1 MATYS
6 TASKQLLDNYACI
19 STLEPTD
26 IQVGDNVVV
35 GSLGAPFNGTFTV
48 LKCPQYKYTGVDSE
62 TGEWTFDATIA
73 IPNQLLY
80 ACTGDDVEFAA
91 IYTGTVAFTPT
102 CSWITAANL
111 ITYLGVSITN
121 PSDDYTLITQAVSAG
136 NQFCSRRRAEAGY
149 NDSLSTSPSGDVTLG
164 TLMYSAALWRSRGSL
179 ENVFASIDGMGTAPQ
194 QSLTPIVKQ
203 LLGIDRPA
211 VA

>member
-1 MATYS
+1 MATYL

-26 IQVGDNVVV
+26 IQVGDSVVV
-35 GSLGAPFNGTFTV
+35 GSLGAPFDGTFTV
-48 LKCPQYKYTGVDSE
+48 LKCPQYKYTGVDST
-62 TGEWTFDATIA
+62 TGEWFFDETLP
-73 IPNQLLY
+73 IPNQLLF
-80 ACTGDDVEFAA
+80 ACVGADLDFAA

-102 CSWITAANL
+102 CTWVTAANL
-111 ITYLGVSITN
+111 VTYLGVSITN
-121 PSDDYTLITQAVSAG
+121 PSDDYTLITQSVSAG

-164 TLMYSAALWRSRGSL
+164 TLMYCAALWRSRGSL
-179 ENVFASIDGMGTAPQ
+179 ENVFASFEGMGSAPQ

>member
-1 MATYS
+1 
-6 TASKQLLDNYACI
+6 
-19 STLEPTD
+19 
-26 IQVGDNVVV
+26 
-35 GSLGAPFNGTFTV
+35 
-48 LKCPQYKYTGVDSE
+48 VDST
-62 TGEWTFDATIA
+62 TGEWFFDETIA
-73 IPNQLLY
+73 VPNQLLF
-80 ACTGDDVEFAA
+80 ACTGDDVDFTA

-102 CSWITAANL
+102 CTWITAANL
-111 ITYLGVSITN
+111 VTYLGVSITN

-149 NDSLSTSPSGDVTLG
+149 NDNLTTSPSGDVTLG

-179 ENVFASIDGMGTAPQ
+179 ENVFASFDGMGTAPQ

>member
-1 MATYS
+1 MATYA

-26 IQVGDNVVV
+26 IQVGDSVVV
-35 GSLGAPFNGTFTV
+35 GALGAPFDGTFTV
-48 LKCPQYKYTGVDSE
+48 LACPQYRFVGVDSE
-62 TGEWTFDATIA
+62 TGEFNYDVNVPV
-73 IPNQLLY
+73 PNQILF
-80 ACTGDDVEFAA
+80 ACTGTDVEFVA

-102 CSWITAANL
+102 CTWITAANL
-111 ITYLGVSITN
+111 VTYLGVSISD
-121 PSDDYTLITQAVSAG
+121 PSDDFTLITQAVSAG

-149 NDSLSTSPSGDVTLG
+149 NDSLSVSPSGDVTLG
-164 TLMYSAALWRSRGSL
+164 TLMYAAALWRSRGSL
-179 ENVFASIDGMGTAPQ
+179 ENVFASFDNMGTAPQ

>member
-1 MATYS
+1 MATYA

-26 IQVGDNVVV
+26 IQVGDSVVV
-35 GSLGAPFNGTFTV
+35 GSLGAPFDGTFTV
-48 LKCPQYKYTGVDSE
+48 LSCPQYRYTGVDST
-62 TGEWTFDATIA
+62 TGEWTFDVNVAV
-73 IPNQLLY
+73 PNQVLF
-80 ACTGDDVEFAA
+80 ACTGDDVEFVVDFD
-91 IYTGTVAFTPT
+91 GTVAFTPT
-102 CSWITAANL
+102 CTWITTANL
-111 ITYLGVSITN
+111 VTFLGVSISD
-121 PSDDYTLITQAVSAG
+121 PSDDFTLITQAVSAG

-149 NDSLSTSPSGDVTLG
+149 NDSLSVSPSGDVTLG
-164 TLMYSAALWRSRGSL
+164 TLMYAAALWRSRGSL
-179 ENVFASIDGMGTAPQ
+179 ENVFASFEGMGSAPQ

>member
-26 IQVGDNVVV
+26 IQVGDTVVV
-35 GSLGAPFNGTFTV
+35 SGLGAPFDGTFTV
-48 LKCPQYKYTGVDSE
+48 LSCPQYRYTGVDST
-62 TGEWTFDATIA
+62 TGEWTFDVNVAV
-73 IPNQLLY
+73 PNQVLF
-80 ACTGDDVEFAA
+80 ACTGDDVEFVVDFD
-91 IYTGTVAFTPT
+91 GTVAFTPT
-102 CSWITAANL
+102 CTWITTANL
-111 ITYLGVSITN
+111 VTYLGVSISD
-121 PSDDYTLITQAVSAG
+121 PSDDFTLITQAVSAG

-149 NDSLSTSPSGDVTLG
+149 NDSLSVSPSGDVTLG
-164 TLMYSAALWRSRGSL
+164 TLMYAAALWRSRGSL
-179 ENVFASIDGMGTAPQ
+179 ENVFASFEGMGSAPQ

>member
-1 MATYS
+1 MATYA

-26 IQVGDNVVV
+26 IQVGDTVVV
-35 GSLGAPFNGTFTV
+35 GSLGAPFDGTFIV
-48 LKCPQYKYTGVDSE
+48 LACPQYRFVGVDSE
-62 TGEWTFDATIA
+62 TGEFNYDVNVAV
-73 IPNQLLY
+73 PNQILF
-80 ACTGDDVEFAA
+80 ACTGDDVEFVVDFD
-91 IYTGTVAFTPT
+91 GTVAFTPT
-102 CSWITAANL
+102 CTWITTANL
-111 ITYLGVSITN
+111 VTYLGVSISD
-121 PSDDYTLITQAVSAG
+121 PSDDFTLITQAVSAG

-149 NDSLSTSPSGDVTLG
+149 NDSLSVSPSGDVTLG
-164 TLMYSAALWRSRGSL
+164 TLMYAAALWRSRGSL
-179 ENVFASIDGMGTAPQ
+179 ENVFASFEGMGSAPQ

>member
-1 MATYS
+1 MATYL

-26 IQVGDNVVV
+26 IQVGDSVVV
-35 GSLGAPFNGTFTV
+35 GNLGAPFNGTFTV
-48 LKCPQYKYTGVDSE
+48 LSCPQYKYTGVDST
-62 TGEWTFDATIA
+62 TGEWFFDETLP
-73 IPNQLLY
+73 IPNQILF
-80 ACTGDDVEFAA
+80 ACTGADVDFVA

-102 CSWITAANL
+102 CTWVTAANL
-111 ITYLGVSITN
+111 VTYLGVSIIN

-164 TLMYSAALWRSRGSL
+164 TLMYCAALWRSRGSL
-179 ENVFASIDGMGTAPQ
+179 ENVFASFEGMGSAPQ

>member
-1 MATYS
+1 MATYA

-26 IQVGDNVVV
+26 IQVGDSVVV
-35 GSLGAPFNGTFTV
+35 GALGAPFDGTFTV
-48 LKCPQYKYTGVDSE
+48 LACPQYRFVGVDSE
-62 TGEWTFDATIA
+62 TGEFNYDVNVAV
-73 IPNQLLY
+73 PNQILF
-80 ACTGDDVEFAA
+80 ACTGDDVEFVA

-102 CSWITAANL
+102 CTWITTANL
-111 ITYLGVSITN
+111 VTYLGVSISD
-121 PSDDYTLITQAVSAG
+121 PSDDFTLITQAVSAG

-149 NDSLSTSPSGDVTLG
+149 NDSLSVSPSGDVTLG
-164 TLMYSAALWRSRGSL
+164 TFMYAAALWRSRGSL
-179 ENVFASIDGMGTAPQ
+179 ENVFASFEGMGSAPQ

-203 LLGIDRPA
+203 LLGIDPRA

>member
-1 MATYS
+1 MATYA

-26 IQVGDNVVV
+26 IQVGDSVVV
-35 GSLGAPFNGTFTV
+35 GALGAPFDGTYTV
-48 LKCPQYKYTGVDSE
+48 LACPQYQYVGVDGT
-62 TGEWTFDATIA
+62 TGEWLYNENVQ
-73 IPNQLLY
+73 IPNQILF
-80 ACTGDDVEFAA
+80 ACTGDDVEFVA

-102 CSWITAANL
+102 CTWITAANL
-111 ITYLGVSITN
+111 VTYLGVSITN
-121 PSDDYTLITQAVSAG
+121 PSDDYTLITQSVSAA

-149 NDSLSTSPSGDVTLG
+149 NDNLTTSPSGDVTLG
-164 TLMYSAALWRSRGSL
+164 TLMYGAALWRSRGSL
-179 ENVFASIDGMGTAPQ
+179 ENVFASFDNMGSAPQ
-194 QSLTPIVKQ
+194 QSMTPIVKQ

>member
-1 MATYS
+1 MATYL

-26 IQVGDNVVV
+26 IQVGDSVVV
-35 GSLGAPFNGTFTV
+35 GALGAPFNGTYTV
-48 LKCPQYKYTGVDSE
+48 LACPQYLFEGVDSE
-62 TGEWTFDATIA
+62 TGQFLYNVNVA
-73 IPNQLLY
+73 IPNQILF
-80 ACTGDDVEFAA
+80 ACSGADVEFVA
-91 IYTGTVAFTPT
+91 IYTGTVSFTPT
-102 CSWITAANL
+102 CTWITAAQL
-111 ITYLGVSITN
+111 VTYLGVSITN
-121 PSDDYTLITQAVSAG
+121 PSDDYTLITQSVSAG

-164 TLMYSAALWRSRGSL
+164 TLMYCAALWRSRGSL
-179 ENVFASIDGMGTAPQ
+179 ENVFASFDNMGTAPQ

>member
-26 IQVGDNVVV
+26 IQVGDSVVV
-35 GSLGAPFNGTFTV
+35 GALGAPFDGTFTV
-48 LKCPQYKYTGVDSE
+48 LACPQYRFVGVDSE
-62 TGEWTFDATIA
+62 TGEFNYDVNVAV
-73 IPNQLLY
+73 PNQILF
-80 ACTGDDVEFAA
+80 ACTGDDVEFVA

-102 CSWITAANL
+102 CTWITTANL
-111 ITYLGVSITN
+111 VTYLGVSISD
-121 PSDDYTLITQAVSAG
+121 PSDDFTLITQAVSAG

-149 NDSLSTSPSGDVTLG
+149 NDSLSVSPSGDVTLG
-164 TLMYSAALWRSRGSL
+164 TLMYAAALWRSRGSL
-179 ENVFASIDGMGTAPQ
+179 ENVFASFEGMGSAPQ